1 MTFMV
6 SDCIKRSSDHK
17 DTELFQDTFLLGMV
31 RQITTNNVNVITVKG
46 HGGLYKIS
54 NDCWETSECMTY

>member
-54 NDCWETSECMTY
+54 NDC